1 MRALT
6 LLNDEELTIL
16 VPRVFIEE
24 RRRETAVRD
33 LENKVKSEPFEEALE
48 AVDEALRNGNI
59 DNRRWEELT
68 LYLWSTEARRR
79 SQGGKWLDGWR
90 FLGESPERT
99 QRIVRWDELLE
110 TYRHNAVVSVH
121 NDFISAM
128 RRNQHEEARRILDD
142 AAEIF
147 PDDPTLEQDR
157 RALESR
163 TGG

>member
-1 MRALT
+1 MDRLRRQEDGLIFLNRAAESLGEAHGLESTAAALLGNAVTYHLRAGRIDEALT

-68 LYLWSTEARRR
+68 PLPMVDRGSSSVSRRKMARRVAVP
-79 SQGGKWLDGWR
+79 G
-90 FLGESPERT
+90 
-99 QRIVRWDELLE
+99 RI
-110 TYRHNAVVSVH
+110 
-121 NDFISAM
+121 
-128 RRNQHEEARRILDD
+128 
-142 AAEIF
+142 
-147 PDDPTLEQDR
+147 
-157 RALESR
+157 SR
-163 TGG
+163 KNTENCPVG